1 VRSHASHEFPFT
13 VSDTFTHQLS
23 GRHCLQLLS
32 EQAAI
37 LALLF
42 HHRDDAI
49 LTDQD
54 HHIALNRPDSIRI
67 SDIDL
72 IVCPAIRI
80 TAGTDTP
87 FLQSVDDPPRPSSQH
102 VAFVPLVILTYLLI
116 PSQF

>member
-1 VRSHASHEFPFT
+1 
-13 VSDTFTHQLS
+13 
-23 GRHCLQLLS
+23 LLS